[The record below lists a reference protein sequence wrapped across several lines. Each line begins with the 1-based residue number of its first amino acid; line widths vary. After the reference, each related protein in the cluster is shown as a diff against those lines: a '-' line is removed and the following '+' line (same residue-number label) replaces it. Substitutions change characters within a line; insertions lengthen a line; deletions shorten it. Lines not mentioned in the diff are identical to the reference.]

1 MNKQIIEETAFWIVA
16 AGAIDM
22 GLYALI
28 GGDTDI
34 INMVFSG
41 SLSIL
46 ALVFEALVGI
56 SAVYLVYLRLIRKKS
71 EAKK

>member
-1 MNKQIIEETAFWIVA
+1 MNKQVLETAAFWIVA
-16 AGAIDM
+16 VGALDM

-34 INMVFSG
+34 INMIFSG
-41 SLSIL
+41 SLSIV

-56 SAVYLVYLRLIRKKS
+56 SAVYLIYLRLTRKKQES
-71 EAKK
+71 KK